1 MSAINSCPAAVS
13 LLFLAVSHADIYETQ
28 ALISHKEVSPN
39 AININGKTALHVLQS
54 LVCSRKRVH

>member
-39 AININGKTALHVLQS
+39 AININGKTALHV
-54 LVCSRKRVH
+54 